1 MGTIGPGSR
10 VTFRTMHGQRSS
22 GRIVMRAAD
31 GESWVVNTGGRHG
44 TPAVV
49 HPDQFIGVSARSS
62 THQFPGDAR
71 PRATN
76 PELLLIHNP
85 GGSSSYRGNDVPGYH
100 QYRVA
105 QKTLKMD
112 PRFANVMGGPNF
124 EEAQE
129 IVHRW
134 RAKHGARS
142 LGETR
147 MARRRKAKN
156 PALVARVRGK
166 RYAYGDLIR
175 IRMAKLLKGKK
186 GTPQRFKKAM
196 RAARSWA
203 VKKLKGT
210 YVYHQGL
217 KLKVIG
223 LAKA

>member
-10 VTFRTMHGQRSS
+10 VTFRTYHGSRMS

-31 GESWVVNTGGRHG
+31 GESWVVNTGGSHG

-49 HPDQFIGVSARSS
+49 HPDQFISVTRRRES
-62 THQFPGDAR
+62 HQFPGDAR

-85 GGSSSYRGNDVPGYH
+85 GASNPGYRGNDVPGYH

-105 QKTLKMD
+105 QQTLKMD

-134 RAKHGARS
+134 RAKQGARS
-142 LGETR
+142 PH

-210 YVYHQGL
+210 FVYHQGL